1 VGSTPASAEAVAPSR
16 ARRRVRLDLLPYLM
30 VGPAVLAVLALTV
43 YPALYAVRLSTTD
56 ANLIRF
62 AAAQPVGLGNYAKAF
77 ADEIFVGSLGRTLRY
92 VVAVAG
98 TQMLL
103 ALPVAL
109 FLNTAFL
116 GRGLVRSAILI
127 PWVVPGAV
135 AAIIWRFLVH
145 PNLGL
150 VNDLLLRLGL
160 ISEYLIWIADPVRSF
175 VVVVVATL
183 WSGFPFFAIMLLAAL
198 QAIPGDL
205 YEASRVDGA
214 GAWQRFRHVTLP
226 LLWPSML
233 LLLLLRTIGLAH
245 GVDLIFLLTGGGPG
259 YDNYTVAVYSF
270 ILAWNQFELGYA
282 SALAVMLSLVLLA
295 VSAVYVWLIE
305 RSRAWM

>member
-1 VGSTPASAEAVAPSR
+1 
-16 ARRRVRLDLLPYLM
+16 M

-43 YPALYAVRLSTTD
+43 YPALYAVWLSTTD
-56 ANLIRF
+56 ANLLRF
-62 AAAQPVGLGNYAKAF
+62 AAVQPVGAGNYAKAF

-109 FLNTAFL
+109 FLNTVFF

-145 PNLGL
+145 PNLGV
-150 VNDLLLRLGL
+150 VNDVLLRLGL

-175 VVVVVATL
+175 VVVVATL
-183 WSGFPFFAIMLLAAL
+183 WAGFPFFAIMLLAAL

-205 YEASRVDGA
+205 YEVSRVDGA
-214 GAWQRFRHVTLP
+214 GAWQRFRYITLP
-226 LLWPSML
+226 LLWPSM

-245 GVDLIFLLTGGGPG
+245 GVDVIFLLTGGGPG

-270 ILAWNQFELGYA
+270 ILAWNQFELGHA
-282 SALAVMLSLVLLA
+282 SAMAVMLSLVLLT

>member
-1 VGSTPASAEAVAPSR
+1 
-16 ARRRVRLDLLPYLM
+16 M
-30 VGPAVLAVLALTV
+30 VGPAVLAVLSLTV
-43 YPALYAVRLSTTD
+43 YPAAYAVWLSSTD
-56 ANLIRF
+56 ANLLRF
-62 AAAQPVGLGNYAKAF
+62 AAAESVGPGNYAKAF
-77 ADEIFVGSLGRTLRY
+77 ADEIFLGSLGRTLRY

-109 FLNTAFL
+109 FLNTAFF
-116 GRGLVRSAILI
+116 GRGLVRSTILI

-135 AAIIWRFLVH
+135 VAIIWRFLVH
-145 PNLGL
+145 PNLGV
-150 VNDLLLRLGL
+150 VNDVLLRLGL
-160 ISEYLIWIADPVRSF
+160 ISEYLVWIADPVRSF
-175 VVVVVATL
+175 VIIVVATL
-183 WSGFPFFAIMLLAAL
+183 WTGFPFFTIMLLASL

-205 YEASRVDGA
+205 YEVSRVDGA
-214 GAWQRFRHVTLP
+214 GAWQRFRYVTLP

-270 ILAWNQFELGYA
+270 ILAWNQFEIGYA
-282 SALAVMLSLVLLA
+282 SALAVMLSLVLLT